1 MSGAAGVA
9 VALVWVSPV
18 GRCGNVPVRLAE
30 NEILYRT
37 DYRYCVTGFTY
48 TGPAATI
55 EWMPTQD
62 TNTWWGT
69 TVFACKGNGRNAF
82 TLGVVSRD
90 NYLKFAA
97 FDAAHSPVPLR
108 DGDIALDTRE
118 PTFMKKLTDETWQQ
132 KLDRVAWWR
141 HDRFGMFIHFGL
153 YSLPARHEW
162 LKSTAR
168 MSEER
173 YQAYFDNFNPDRL
186 DAREWARAAKRAG
199 MRYAVLTAKHHEG
212 FCLFDSKY
220 TDYKVTNTPFGR
232 DVVREYVEAF
242 RAEGLKVGLYYSV
255 IDWHH
260 PAYPIDK
267 THPRR
272 PASINDPKAMTPE
285 AVAKMNAGR
294 DIAVYRAYVR
304 NQVTELLTQYGKIDI
319 IWYDYTPKSGIPGC
333 GKTRDD
339 WDSAGLLALTRRL
352 QPGILV
358 DNRLDLADWEDGQDF
373 LTPEQCRSEEPPTF
387 AGREWPWETCQTF
400 SGSWGYYRDE
410 KTWKSSFQVLEQLI
424 QTVSCGGNLIMN
436 VGPTGR
442 GELDH
447 RVQERL
453 ADYGRWM
460 AANGESIYGCGAAP
474 KDLPRIPN
482 TLYTYNAKSRRLYVH
497 FLCWTTGPV
506 PLPFADRV
514 TYAQFL
520 HDRSEVEIGLDAAT
534 GRTHVLKTP
543 LDKPPVEIPVIELTL
558 RP

>member
-1 MSGAAGVA
+1 MTLDKTKNPAFEVCDA
-9 VALVWVSPV
+9 VYYLAYREGKVV
-18 GRCGNVPVRLAE
+18 GR
-30 NEILYRT
+30 
-37 DYRYCVTGFTY
+37 
-48 TGPAATI
+48 
-55 EWMPTQD
+55 
-62 TNTWWGT
+62 
-69 TVFACKGNGRNAF
+69 
-82 TLGVVSRD
+82 
-90 NYLKFAA
+90 
-97 FDAAHSPVPLR
+97 
-108 DGDIALDTRE
+108 IAGIINRGSN
-118 PTFMKKLTDETWQQ
+118 ETWQQ

-410 KTWKSSFQVLEQLI
+410 QTWKSPEMLI
-424 QTVSCGGNLIMN
+424 RMLVNTVSLGGNLLMN
-436 VGPTGR
+436 VGPTSR
-442 GELDH
+442 GYFDSRAEKALS
-447 RVQERL
+447 VY
-453 ADYGRWM
+453 ADWM
-460 AANGESIYGCGAAP
+460 KYNARSIYGCTMAEPGLTP
-474 KDLPRIPN
+474 PPDCR
-482 TLYTYNAKSRRLYVH
+482 YTQSTDGTRLYLHLFAYPFGEV
-497 FLCWTTGPV
+497 T
-506 PLPFADRV
+506 LPGLRGKVA
-514 TYAQFL
+514 YAQFL
-520 HDRSEVEIGLDAAT
+520 HDGSEVLFTEGGGELGHHRPAAASDGVT
-534 GRTHVLKTP
+534 LS
-543 LDKPPVEIPVIELTL
+543 LPPVKPDCLVPVIELFL
-558 RP
+558 R